1 MKNYYEI
8 LQIPRNAS
16 NNQIKAAFRRLARQY
31 HPDYNPND
39 PEAVTKFREIEQAYR
54 VLSDKEKSMI
64 AVYPQKYPLL
74 TPVPRIF
81 INRDGT
87 TLKRKIIN

>member
-39 PEAVTKFREIEQAYR
+39 PEA
-54 VLSDKEKSMI
+54 DKIS
-64 AVYPQKYPLL
+64 
-74 TPVPRIF
+74 R
-81 INRDGT
+81 N
-87 TLKRKIIN
+87 

>member
-54 VLSDKEKSMI
+54 VLSDK
-64 AVYPQKYPLL
+64 
-74 TPVPRIF
+74 
-81 INRDGT
+81 D
-87 TLKRKIIN
+87 KRKEYDRSLSLNRSACQPLSRIDSRNITSIWHR